1 MYYIFTYMRTNIV
14 LAKKDEEKW
23 WEIKKEA
30 KKMDMTIGEYIIFCH
45 NIRKTQVEHED
56 VLKLLNIPLSGGNTK
71 IDVVKE
77 SKKMWI
83 DG

>member
-1 MYYIFTYMRTNIV
+1 MYYILTYMRTNII
-14 LAKKDEEKW
+14 LSENEEEKW

-30 KKMDMTIGEYIIFCH
+30 KKMGMTIGEYIIFCH
-45 NIRKTQVEHED
+45 NIRKSKKNNEE
-56 VLKLLNIPLSGGNTK
+56 VLELLESPLSGGNTK

-83 DG
+83 DR